1 MFAQGGY
8 ESGGVGD
15 GAADDFS
22 NWFTAAF
29 RKGGSA
35 IRGKTVDIE
44 HRGSPDHQ
52 LVEHDLRLMA
62 PSSGQT
68 QDVACLALDLTSVL
82 KSACLVGISTVRS
95 HSSASLNSSALRLA
109 GH

>member
-1 MFAQGGY
+1 MFAQGGD

-22 NWFTAAF
+22 NRVTAAF

-35 IRGKTVDIE
+35 IGGKTVDIE

-52 LVEHDLRLMA
+52 LTQHGLRSMA
-62 PSSGQT
+62 PSSPI
-68 QDVACLALDLTSVL
+68 DACSVA
-82 KSACLVGISTVRS
+82 
-95 HSSASLNSSALRLA
+95 
-109 GH
+109 